1 MNITD
6 NDFIELRVRAYSTRS
21 ADGRELIYCRHVDH
35 IATVTDTETGER
47 LGEIASSFGGN
58 VSMERTNPR
67 RVYIIPPSELW
78 RAFLE
83 SIEDPRATD
92 QIVNKGTE

>member
-21 ADGRELIYCRHVDH
+21 ADGR
-35 IATVTDTETGER
+35 
-47 LGEIASSFGGN
+47 
-58 VSMERTNPR
+58 
-67 RVYIIPPSELW
+67 
-78 RAFLE
+78 AFLE